1 MSDLVTGMPPL
12 SAVRAF
18 EAAARHGSFTRAA
31 AELGM
36 TQAAVSYQIK
46 LLEERLGL
54 PLFQRQA
61 RRVVLTEAG
70 ERLASSVMDSFD
82 GLRAAFAAV
91 TQTAEGVLSIQALP
105 TIASNWLVPRLGLFQ
120 CENPGLAVRMT
131 TQVGSSDPQADD
143 CDVAIRRG
151 SGQWPGL
158 EAHWL
163 MKSEFTPLC
172 GPNLFRDLGRPPL
185 PSDLL
190 GVKRIG
196 KTEAWDRWFA
206 AAGVNSK
213 DTSGEAP
220 FDLAV
225 QQLEVTAALA
235 GNGAAMCSPVFFRR
249 ELCDGLLIQPF
260 DLMLDGGYDY
270 WLTYPA
276 RRRTARKISLFRDWL
291 LEQAREPAPISS
303 GPSLPA
309 SPGSAERRPDY
320 SCPS

>member
-1 MSDLVTGMPPL
+1 MNDLATGLPPL

-31 AELGM
+31 VELGM

-54 PLFQRQA
+54 PLFQRLS
-61 RRVVLTEAG
+61 RRVALTEAG

-91 TQTAEGVLSIQALP
+91 TETAEGVLSIQALP
-105 TIASNWLVPRLGLFQ
+105 TFASNWLVPRLGLFQ
-120 CENPGLAVRMT
+120 CENPGLAVRMV
-131 TQVGSSDPQADD
+131 TQVGLSEPQADD

-151 SGQWPGL
+151 TGQWPGL

-172 GPNLFRDLGRPPL
+172 GPNLFRDLGRPPQ

-190 GVKRIG
+190 RVKRIG
-196 KTEAWDRWFA
+196 KTEAWDRWFT
-206 AAGVNSK
+206 AAGVNSEA
-213 DTSGEAP
+213 TTGEPP
-220 FDLAV
+220 FDLTV

-235 GNGAAMCSPVFFRR
+235 SNGAAMSSPVFFRN
-249 ELCDGLLIQPF
+249 ELCAGLLIQPF
-260 DLMLDGGYDY
+260 ELMLAGGYDY
-270 WLTYPA
+270 WLTYPS

-291 LEQAREPAPISS
+291 LQQASEPVAISS
-303 GPSLPA
+303 VPSSPA
-309 SPGSAERRPDY
+309 SPGSAARQKDY
-320 SCPS
+320 SCPA

>member
-1 MSDLVTGMPPL
+1 MSNLATGLPPL

-46 LLEERLGL
+46 LLEDRLGL

-61 RRVVLTEAG
+61 RRVVLTETG

-91 TQTAEGVLSIQALP
+91 TETAEGVLSIQALP

-120 CENPGLAVRMT
+120 CANPGLAVRMT
-131 TQVGSSDPQADD
+131 TQTGLHEPQSDD

-172 GPNLFRDLGRPPL
+172 GPNLFRDLGRPPQ

-190 GVKRIG
+190 RVKRIG
-196 KTEAWDRWFA
+196 KTEAWDQWFA
-206 AAGVNSK
+206 AAGVNS
-213 DTSGEAP
+213 EATP
-220 FDLAV
+220 TEAGFDLAV

-235 GNGAAMCSPVFFRR
+235 SNGAAMCSPVFFRR
-249 ELCDGLLIQPF
+249 ELCEGLLIQPF
-260 DLMLDGGYDY
+260 ALMLEGGYDY

-276 RRRTARKISLFRDWL
+276 RRRTARKITLFRDWL
-291 LEQAREPAPISS
+291 LEQAREPAAISS
-303 GPSLPA
+303 APSSPA
-309 SPGSAERRPDY
+309 SPGSAVRQPDY

>member
-1 MSDLVTGMPPL
+1 MNDLATGLPPL

-31 AELGM
+31 VELGM

-70 ERLASSVMDSFD
+70 DRLASSVMDSFD

-120 CENPGLAVRMT
+120 CENPGLAVRMV
-131 TQVGSSDPQADD
+131 TQVGPHDPQRDD
-143 CDVAIRRG
+143 CDVAIHRG
-151 SGQWPGL
+151 GGQWPGL

-172 GPNLFRDLGRPPL
+172 GPNLFRDLGRPPQ

-190 GVKRIG
+190 GVNRIG

-206 AAGVNSK
+206 AAGVNSEA
-213 DTSGEAP
+213 TSVEP
-220 FDLAV
+220 RFDLAV

-235 GNGAAMCSPVFFRR
+235 SNGAAMCSPIFFRR
-249 ELCDGLLIQPF
+249 ELCEGLLIQPF
-260 DLMLDGGYDY
+260 DLMLAGGHDY
-270 WLTYPA
+270 WLTYPV

-291 LEQAREPAPISS
+291 LEQARELPAISS
-303 GPSLPA
+303 GPSSPA
-309 SPGSAERRPDY
+309 SPESAARRKDY
-320 SCPS
+320 SCPA

>member
-1 MSDLVTGMPPL
+1 MDDLLTGLPPL

-31 AELGM
+31 VELGM

-54 PLFQRQA
+54 PLFQRLS
-61 RRVVLTEAG
+61 RRVALTEAG

-91 TQTAEGVLSIQALP
+91 TETAEGVLSIQALP

-120 CENPGLAVRMT
+120 CENPRLAVRMV
-131 TQVGSSDPQADD
+131 TQVGPHDPQRDD
-143 CDVAIRRG
+143 CDVAIHRG
-151 SGQWPGL
+151 GGQWPGL

-172 GPNLFRDLGRPPL
+172 GPNLFRDLGRPPR

-190 GVKRIG
+190 QVKRIG

-206 AAGVNSK
+206 AAGVNSEA
-213 DTSGEAP
+213 TTGEAP

-235 GNGAAMCSPVFFRR
+235 SNGAAMCSPVFFRN
-249 ELCDGLLIQPF
+249 ELCAGLLIQPF
-260 DLMLDGGYDY
+260 DLMLAGGNDY

-291 LEQAREPAPISS
+291 LLQAREPAPISS
-303 GPSLPA
+303 APSSPA
-309 SPGSAERRPDY
+309 SPGSAAPRKDY
-320 SCPS
+320 SCPA

>member
-1 MSDLVTGMPPL
+1 MSDMVTGLPPL

-31 AELGM
+31 VELGM

-61 RRVVLTEAG
+61 RRVVLNEAG

-91 TQTAEGVLSIQALP
+91 TETAEGVLSIQALP

-120 CENPGLAVRMT
+120 CENPGLAVRMV
-131 TQVGSSDPQADD
+131 TQVGPHDPQRDD
-143 CDVAIRRG
+143 CDVAIHRG
-151 SGQWPGL
+151 GGQWPGL

-172 GPNLFRDLGRPPL
+172 GPNLFRDLGRPPQ
-185 PSDLL
+185 PADLL
-190 GVKRIG
+190 QVNRIG
-196 KTEAWDRWFA
+196 KTQAWDQWFA
-206 AAGVNSK
+206 AAGVNS
-213 DTSGEAP
+213 EATP
-220 FDLAV
+220 VEARFDLSV

-235 GNGAAMCSPVFFRR
+235 SNGAAMCSPIFFRR
-249 ELCDGLLIQPF
+249 ELSEGLLIQPF
-260 DLMLDGGYDY
+260 ELMLAGGNDY
-270 WLTYPA
+270 WLTYPK
-276 RRRTARKISLFRDWL
+276 RRRIARKISLFRDWL

-303 GPSLPA
+303 APSSPA
-309 SPGSAERRPDY
+309 NPGSAAPQPDY

>member
-1 MSDLVTGMPPL
+1 MTDLVTGLPPL
-12 SAVRAF
+12 SAIRAF

-70 ERLASSVMDSFD
+70 ERLASSVMDAFD

-91 TQTAEGVLSIQALP
+91 TETAEGVLSIQALP

-120 CENPGLAVRMT
+120 CENPGLAVRMV
-131 TQVGSSDPQADD
+131 TQVGPSEPQADD

-151 SGQWPGL
+151 GGQWPGL

-172 GPNLFRDLGRPPL
+172 GPNLFRDLGRPPR
-185 PSDLL
+185 PFDLL
-190 GVKRIG
+190 RVNRIG
-196 KTEAWDRWFA
+196 KAEAWDRWFA
-206 AAGVNSK
+206 AAGVNSAA
-213 DTSGEAP
+213 TPTEARY
-220 FDLAV
+220 DLSV

-235 GNGAAMCSPVFFRR
+235 SNGAAMCSPVFFRR
-249 ELCDGLLIQPF
+249 ELAEGLLIQPF
-260 DLMLDGGYDY
+260 ELMLEGGYDY
-270 WLTYPA
+270 WLTYPS

-291 LEQAREPAPISS
+291 LEQARESAPISS
-303 GPSLPA
+303 APSSPA
-309 SPGSAERRPDY
+309 SPGSPAPRRDY
-320 SCPS
+320 SCPA

>member
-1 MSDLVTGMPPL
+1 MNDLVTGLPPL

-61 RRVVLTEAG
+61 RRVVLTEVG
-70 ERLASSVMDSFD
+70 ERLASSVMESFD

-120 CENPGLAVRMT
+120 CANPGLAVRMV
-131 TQVGSSDPQADD
+131 TQVGPHDPQRDD
-143 CDVAIRRG
+143 CDVAIHRG
-151 SGQWPGL
+151 GGQWPGL

-172 GPNLFRDLGRPPL
+172 GPNLFRDLGRPPQ
-185 PSDLL
+185 PADLL
-190 GVKRIG
+190 HVKRIG

-206 AAGVNSK
+206 AAGVNS
-213 DTSGEAP
+213 EATP
-220 FDLAV
+220 VEAGFDLAV

-235 GNGAAMCSPVFFRR
+235 SNGAAMCSPIFFRR
-249 ELCDGLLIQPF
+249 ELCEGLLVQPF
-260 DLMLDGGYDY
+260 DLMLPGGNDY
-270 WLTYPA
+270 WLTYPV

-291 LEQAREPAPISS
+291 LEQAREPTPISS
-303 GPSLPA
+303 VPSSPA
-309 SPGSAERRPDY
+309 SPGSAERQPDY

>member
-1 MSDLVTGMPPL
+1 MSDLAIGLPPL

-61 RRVVLTEAG
+61 RRVVLTETG
-70 ERLASSVMDSFD
+70 ERLASSVMESFE

-91 TQTAEGVLSIQALP
+91 TETAEGVLSIQALP

-120 CENPGLAVRMT
+120 CANPELAVRMV
-131 TQVGSSDPQADD
+131 TQAGSHEPQPDD
-143 CDVAIRRG
+143 CDIAIRRG

-190 GVKRIG
+190 RVNRIG
-196 KTEAWDRWFA
+196 KAEAWDRWFA
-206 AAGVNSK
+206 AAGV
-213 DTSGEAP
+213 DSGATPAEARY
-220 FDLAV
+220 DLSV

-235 GNGAAMCSPVFFRR
+235 SNGAAMCSPVFFRR
-249 ELCDGLLIQPF
+249 ELCEGLLIQPF
-260 DLMLDGGYDY
+260 ELMLDGGYDY

-276 RRRTARKISLFRDWL
+276 RRRAARKIILFRDWL

-303 GPSLPA
+303 APSSPA
-309 SPGSAERRPDY
+309 SPGSVARRRDY
-320 SCPS
+320 SCPA